1 MTEERPL
8 GEEVEWTGARAP
20 GHEALEG
27 RTVVLR
33 PLDPARDAEALFRYS
48 HEPDG
53 DPGIWHYLM
62 DGPFDDAEQLRAT
75 LAAVAGG
82 DDPVWFTVVPRE
94 QGVPMGQ
101 VTYLR
106 IDPPMGSIEIGNI
119 WFGPGLRQTAAATE
133 AIYLLGRHA
142 FRDLGYRRFEWK
154 CNALNAPSRR
164 AAERFGF
171 TFEGIFRQHMVVKGR
186 NRDTAW
192 YSITD
197 GEWPRIEAGFEAFL
211 DPGNFDEQGRQRR
224 SLAECT

>member
-1 MTEERPL
+1 
-8 GEEVEWTGARAP
+8 
-20 GHEALEG
+20 
-27 RTVVLR
+27 
-33 PLDPARDAEALFRYS
+33 
-48 HEPDG
+48 
-53 DPGIWHYLM
+53 
-62 DGPFDDAEQLRAT
+62 
-75 LAAVAGG
+75 
-82 DDPVWFTVVPRE
+82 
-94 QGVPMGQ
+94 MGQ

-119 WFGPGLRQTAAATE
+119 WFGPGLRQTTAATE

-154 CNALNAPSRR
+154 CNALNAASRR

-192 YSITD
+192 FSITD

-211 DPGNFDEQGRQRR
+211 DPANFDEQGRQRR